1 MIRFDNFNYVYLFIL
16 FIFSISISYFSI
28 LLGRKLN
35 IIDNPSLEKIHSNPI
50 PRSGGVG
57 IFLTFLLGILFFHTS
72 LNIYESIFL
81 ILIFLLGFIDDL
93 RSVPQRI
100 KFITEIG
107 LAILLG
113 VITSW
118 RFSGIFL
125 LDILFFVFYLVGS
138 INAMN
143 EIDGMDGLAG
153 GVALI
158 SSLFL
163 THWFKDMPII
173 VAIACLGF
181 LVWNFHPAKIFMG
194 DGGSLF
200 LGAFIGITSLKILS
214 SNPSLSTLIALI
226 FIYSVPVYDSFL
238 TVIRRLYS
246 RTSIFK
252 PDLGHFYNKLY
263 DITGNY
269 IGTVMIIYIFA
280 IVLGLTGLYLY
291 EISPVL
297 AILIGGSIWGILT
310 YLGYRLGFITT

>member
-1 MIRFDNFNYVYLFIL
+1 MILYIGL
-16 FIFSISISYFSI
+16 FIFSISISYLSI

-57 IFLTFLLGILFFHTS
+57 IFLIFLLGILFFHKS

-81 ILIFLLGFIDDL
+81 IFIFLLGFIDDL
-93 RSVPQRI
+93 RSIPQKV
-100 KFITEIG
+100 KFLIEIG
-107 LAILLG
+107 LVILLSI
-113 VITSW
+113 VNSW
-118 RFSGIFL
+118 SFSGIFL
-125 LDILFFVFYLVGS
+125 LDILFFAFYLVGS

-153 GVALI
+153 GMALI

-163 THWFKDMPII
+163 VHWFKDIPLV

-194 DGGSLF
+194 DEGSLF

-214 SNPSLSTLIALI
+214 LNPSLSTLITLI

-238 TVIRRLYS
+238 TVIRRLHS

-291 EISPVL
+291 KVSPIL
-297 AILIGGSIWGILT
+297 AIVIGGSIWGILT
-310 YLGYRLGFITT
+310 YVGYRVGFITTE